1 MARELSFACQTGERR
16 YIRMAAAQDIAA
28 ARSLERRVDAR
39 LIKRLPAARD
49 WQAFELNVQFSAGAG
64 ITAVTGPSGA
74 GKTLLLDCLA
84 GFARPDEGRI
94 LVQDQLFFD
103 AATQVHLEPQQRRCG
118 YIFQDH
124 ALFPHMTVRENLRF
138 AASSAK
144 RVKGR
149 GLNRHRRVNELLE
162 AFELGEL
169 AARKPAQLSGGQK
182 QRAALARILVSEPTL
197 LLLDEPTRGLDARLR
212 EAFYDVLRETQQ
224 RLHAPIVLVTHDLEE
239 CFELADCVYLLD
251 RGRVLQSG
259 DKEAVFSRPATLD
272 IARSL
277 GLYNIVPAAIASLD
291 PGRHTSRIAVL
302 GHEIEGPYL
311 PGRLIGDHGFLVLRQ
326 SEVRVRAPGTS
337 AAGDAITLR
346 VVDAA
351 LSARGV
357 RMALEHGFVA
367 TVSESEYEQLRG
379 SDRVEVGI
387 PGSAVYFIA

>member
-1 MARELSFACQTGERR
+1 MG
-16 YIRMAAAQDIAA
+16 AAEEIAA
-28 ARSLERRVDAR
+28 GGSTERLVDAR
-39 LIKRLPAARD
+39 LIKRFPAGPD
-49 WQAFELNVQFSAGAG
+49 SEAFELNVQFSAGAG
-64 ITAVTGPSGA
+64 ITAITGPSGA
-74 GKTLLLDCLA
+74 GKTLMLNCLA

-103 AATQVHLEPQQRRCG
+103 AATRVHLEPQQRRCG

-138 AASSAK
+138 AASTA
-144 RVKGR
+144 RRMKGR

-169 AARKPAQLSGGQK
+169 AARKPAQLSGGQR

-212 EAFYDVLRETQQ
+212 QAFYEVLGETQQ
-224 RLHAPIVLVTHDLEE
+224 RLRAPIVLVTHDLEE

-259 DKEAVFSRPATLD
+259 EKEAVFARPATLE

-277 GLYNIVPAAIASLD
+277 GLYNIVPAEIASLD
-291 PGRHTSRIAVL
+291 PGRHTSRITVL
-302 GHEIEGPYL
+302 GHEVEGPYL
-311 PGRLIGDHGFLVLRQ
+311 AGHLKGDRGFLVVRQ
-326 SEVRVRAPGTS
+326 SEIRVHEPAPSKRDRVG
-337 AAGDAITLR
+337 LR
-346 VVDAA
+346 VVEAA
-351 LSARGV
+351 VSARGV
-357 RMALEHGFVA
+357 RIALEHGIVA

-379 SDRVEVGI
+379 NERLEIEI
-387 PGSAVYFIA
+387 PASAVYFIA